1 MPAKKEINLLKKK
14 EFDKSPLGITLH
26 WALTYGRYIIIG
38 TEIVVLLA
46 FISRFKLDRDLTD
59 LREEIA
65 QKQAIIA
72 SYGDLEQRI
81 RQLQAQLK
89 VVSELDAQVLDT
101 GKFIDDI
108 ASFTPLD
115 VVYSTVHIQPQA
127 IAFSGTAFSEAGF
140 RTMLT
145 RLRQKPEVQRIS
157 VKNMSS
163 GSTSGS
169 GIEFSLTVQL
179 AGKSKSSTLKKQAYG
194 N

>member
-1 MPAKKEINLLKKK
+1 M
-14 EFDKSPLGITLH
+14 
-26 WALTYGRYIIIG
+26 IG
-38 TEIVVLLA
+38 TELVVIGSFLT
-46 FISRFKLDRDLTD
+46 RFSLDRQVTD
-59 LREEIA
+59 LNESIA